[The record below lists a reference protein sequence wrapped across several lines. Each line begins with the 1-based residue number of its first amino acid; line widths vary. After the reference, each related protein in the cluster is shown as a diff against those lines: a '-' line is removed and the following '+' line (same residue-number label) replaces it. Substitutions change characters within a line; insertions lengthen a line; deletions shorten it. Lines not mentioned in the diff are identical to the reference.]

1 MNVDSPWILILLCVL
16 LVTGAG
22 CASTSAPEDWLSP
35 ATDMQRE
42 AFGGWAAVR
51 SGGAASANV
60 VQGELIAAT
69 SDSLFV
75 LSLRD
80 SLHVVARPTVNELK
94 LTGYDSNW
102 GYLSI
107 WTFLGTLSTAS
118 HGFFL
123 ILSAPVWIIGG
134 SVATASQSRRPIYTN
149 PPLDVL
155 QQFARFPQGMPP
167 GTVREALRTKPIE

>member
-1 MNVDSPWILILLCVL
+1 
-16 LVTGAG
+16 
-22 CASTSAPEDWLSP
+22 
-35 ATDMQRE
+35 MQRE

-51 SGGAASANV
+51 FGDTASPNV

-80 SLHVVARPTVNELK
+80 SLHVVARSAVNELK

-118 HGFFL
+118 HGAFL

-167 GTVREALRTKPIE
+167 GVARQALQIKPIE